1 MDEKQYREILR
12 HLVLANLL
20 KIIELERSGFFDK
33 DKQKTKPTS
42 TGSEFLSFIRNVT
55 NEYREKDK
63 FFEYMGKLF

>member
-1 MDEKQYREILR
+1 MEEKQYREILR

-20 KIIELERSGFFDK
+20 KIIELENSGIFDK
-33 DKQKTKPTS
+33 DKKKTTA
-42 TGSEFLSFIRNVT
+42 TGSEFLTFIRNVT